1 DPVPAAR
8 CSASRADFLPQS
20 SVASQSSSAE
30 GKVATKG
37 DNLERERREQNLPAR
52 ALLKLT
58 METKAISQLA

>member
-20 SVASQSSSAE
+20 SVASQSSSE
-30 GKVATKG
+30 GKLATKG
-37 DNLERERREQNLPAR
+37 DSSERERREQNLPAR

-58 METKAISQLA
+58 MEIKPISQLA